1 MRIPNSWQHEHQ
13 MAYPD
18 SSQPKPVTPKP
29 PSPKSKK
36 TKLLVPTV
44 KRPQDAREVPDW
56 LPGLAGVPPPPPL
69 PKAAKSEHY
78 NRRSTSSDDD
88 RTNDW

>member
-1 MRIPNSWQHEHQ
+1 MT
-13 MAYPD
+13 YPD

-44 KRPQDAREVPDW
+44 KRPQDARKVLDW
-56 LPGLAGVPPPPPL
+56 LPGGRHLCLTADVCLVRAVRKSSPCTEPHDPL
-69 PKAAKSEHY
+69 LLSMLRIGK
-78 NRRSTSSDDD
+78 
-88 RTNDW
+88 